1 MTRVMEQCL
10 LKNALDLL
18 KQDMIADMSI
28 SPQVISDRLRE
39 VDDLYEML
47 AIKLGEAR

>member
-1 MTRVMEQCL
+1 MTPVAEQYT
-10 LKNALDLL
+10 LKTAFDLL